1 MACKDASCKPA
12 CVERGNSHPHR
23 RSAPQ
28 PVACIIAKAARF
40 PGNCRKAQRPKA
52 RPPGAGPLFQSGKE
66 DFKRCGLLSFQ
77 SFHPQPANPPQS
89 SGMQAR
95 ARRAQRRRNGAGPQR
110 VGPHAASAATPPPAA
125 KQAANLEPTQF
136 RILPRR
142 AKGAAPVRSG
152 RAARQSASTS
162 AAEPRRAAPR
172 PPRPSSATCAQAQR
186 LAPRPSSAAC
196 AQAQRLAPSP
206 ALSRLRTGAAPRP
219 IVRPQPPAHRRSA
232 SPRVR
237 PQPPVHWRSA
247 SPPQSPAS
255 RRGRPRRQKPPPSR
269 ASERQRFPRKSTCSR
284 ARKCGRMVSTTGS
297 AGNLR
302 RGETSCS
309 TKNTENRIGM

>member
-1 MACKDASCKPA
+1 M
-12 CVERGNSHPHR
+12 
-23 RSAPQ
+23 
-28 PVACIIAKAARF
+28 
-40 PGNCRKAQRPKA
+40 
-52 RPPGAGPLFQSGKE
+52 QSGKE
-66 DFKRCGLLSFQ
+66 DFKTRGFP
-77 SFHPQPANPPQS
+77 SFHSFPPQHAKPS
-89 SGMQAR
+89 LSRRMQTLTQR
-95 ARRAQRRRNGAGPQR
+95 TQRRRNGTRPRR

-142 AKGAAPVRSG
+142 AKGAAPALPGGQHGNQHPRPPRTQRRRNGARPRRVGPHAASAALPPPPPTPRSRRQKQRESVRFKILPRRAKGAAPDRSG

-172 PPRPSSATCAQAQR
+172 PIVRPQPPAHRRSASPHRPSSAACAQAQR

-196 AQAQRLAPSP
+196 AQAQRLAP
-206 ALSRLRTGAAPRP
+206 AIARKQAQRP
-219 IVRPQPPAHRRSA
+219 TVK
-232 SPRVR
+232 SPR
-237 PQPPVHWRSA
+237 
-247 SPPQSPAS
+247 
-255 RRGRPRRQKPPPSR
+255 PPSR
-269 ASERQRFPRKSTCSR
+269 LKGGRFPRKSTCSR

>member
-1 MACKDASCKPA
+1 MPPRPAHKRRILKNAVPLLQERDGKLEAPRIPLFSELPPTAYKAVANPPHAGPNAASAATPPPPRSRRQKQRRTIQFKILPRRAKGAAPCA
-12 CVERGNSHPHR
+12 AGQRGNSHPHR

-40 PGNCRKAQRPKA
+40 PGNCCKAQRPKA

-95 ARRAQRRRNGAGPQR
+95 AWRAQRRRNGARPQR

-142 AKGAAPVRSG
+142 AKGAAPALPG
-152 RAARQSASTS
+152 GQHGNQH
-162 AAEPRRAAPR
+162 PR
-172 PPRPSSATCAQAQR
+172 PPRAQR
-186 LAPRPSSAAC
+186 RRNGARLQRVGPRAASA
-196 AQAQRLAPSP
+196 
-206 ALSRLRTGAAPRP
+206 
-219 IVRPQPPAHRRSA
+219 
-232 SPRVR
+232 
-237 PQPPVHWRSA
+237 A
-247 SPPQSPAS
+247 SPPPPRS
-255 RRGRPRRQKPPPSR
+255 RR
-269 ASERQRFPRKSTCSR
+269 
-284 ARKCGRMVSTTGS
+284 
-297 AGNLR
+297 
-302 RGETSCS
+302 
-309 TKNTENRIGM
+309 